1 MLVKLI
7 EKNPYDATDKENFIY
22 RTYRLVTQ
30 SIQDEREKCIITNY
44 LWLYEETNSL
54 VTPEN
59 PCLFASEALKNLM
72 EALRFD
78 KNLDY
83 IKLEILYENDLE
95 NSF

>member
-7 EKNPYDATDKENFIY
+7 EKNPYDTTDKENAVY

-30 SIQDEREKCIITNY
+30 SIQDKGEKCIRTNY

-54 VTPEN
+54 VTPER